1 MTVNPF
7 ETAKS
12 QLDAAAKLAGLDKDK
27 VEQLKNPDRYL
38 EVSIPVKMDS
48 GEQKIFTG
56 FRSQH
61 NNARGPYKGGIR
73 YHQDV
78 NLDEVRA
85 LSFWMSFK
93 NSVVNVPF
101 GGGKGG
107 IIVNPKELSV
117 GELERL
123 SRGYARKMAPV
134 FGPEMDVPAP
144 DVNTTGQIMGWML
157 DEYQKVSGNKSR
169 ATFTGKSLD
178 NGGSQGREEATGFG
192 GVYVFE
198 EVVKG
203 KVVDLPA
210 NASVAIQGFGNVST
224 FFALAAEKLGYKVV
238 ALSDSKGGIYNAE
251 GLNVAKV
258 QEYKKIAGALKDF
271 SGAKNITNTELLEL
285 QVDILVPAAL
295 ENVLTKEN
303 AEKVKAKL
311 IVEMAN
317 GPTTPEADAVF
328 EKKGI
333 VVIPDILANSGGV
346 ATSYFEWY
354 QNMHNETWDKSQVL
368 EKLSKLIKQAFA
380 DVWEKQ
386 QKYKTTFR
394 NGAYVLAAERI
405 IGAMKD

>member
-1 MTVNPF
+1 MNINPF
-7 ETAKS
+7 ETAKA
-12 QLDAAAKLAGLDKDK
+12 QLEQAAQIAKLDANK
-27 VEQLKNPDRYL
+27 VEQLKFPDRYV
-38 EVSIPVKMDS
+38 EVSIPVMMDN
-48 GEQKIFTG
+48 GQQKIFTG

-73 YHQDV
+73 YHQQV

-93 NSVVNVPF
+93 NAVVNVPF

-123 SRGYARKMAPV
+123 SRGYIKKIYPII
-134 FGPEMDVPAP
+134 GPEMDVPAP

-157 DEYQKVSGNKSR
+157 DEYQKCSFNSSM
-169 ATFTGKSLD
+169 ATFTGKSLGS
-178 NGGSQGREEATGFG
+178 GGSQGREEATGFG

-198 EVVKG
+198 DVVKS

-210 NASVAIQGFGNVST
+210 GSKVAIQGFGNVST
-224 FFALAAEKLGYKVV
+224 FFAQAVEKLGYKVV

-251 GLNVAKV
+251 GLSYDAVLAH
-258 QEYKKIAGALKDF
+258 KKSAGALKDF
-271 SGAKNITNTELLEL
+271 SGAKNISNAELLEL
-285 QVDILVPAAL
+285 PVDVLVPAAL
-295 ENVLTKEN
+295 ENVLTGDN
-303 AEKVKAKL
+303 AEKIKAKL

-317 GPTTPEADAVF
+317 GPTSGEADAIF

-346 ATSYFEWY
+346 CVSYYEWY
-354 QNMHNETWDKSQVL
+354 QNMKHESWSKEQVL
-368 EKLSKLIKQAFA
+368 NKLSTQIKQAFA
-380 DVWEKQ
+380 DVHERQK
-386 QKYKTTFR
+386 KYKTSFR
-394 NGAYVLAAERI
+394 SAAYILAAERI
-405 IGAMKD
+405 IDAMAA